1 MQKAQ
6 LKMQK
11 VRERKNYNQRK
22 KNRQGGEKNTSS

>member
-22 KNRQGGEKNTSS
+22 KNHQGGEKNTSS